1 MGKKPKERENEYFDC
16 PEWGYGSKSFLFL
29 FYRKPLDNIED
40 QGLFFPNH
48 EGESETEP
56 NNALYG
62 FSENQ

>member
-40 QGLFFPNH
+40 QGLFFVVVYYSSSS
-48 EGESETEP
+48 G
-56 NNALYG
+56 L
-62 FSENQ
+62 